1 MALFDFLKNKPAAPS
16 APATPAAATPASAAE
31 KPATGPRYQ
40 GKQYVSPEPDAA
52 ASAGLSLPEV
62 PGVSVPP
69 FEPTNV
75 LEQLLLL
82 AATDEQARPAFYQ
95 ALLQEEVLMILAQTE
110 GTVPG
115 EATLSEGEEIQLQ
128 VLADGKLPIFSSVA
142 RLTDGN
148 VDNGD
153 VRYVRVPG
161 HAFFTMTQGQDVV
174 LNPFSPAGKL
184 LPKDEIAALLAGQLT
199 GPTSPAGGDAEVLL
213 SQPAEMPDALVA
225 ALRAWAATQPQLS
238 TAYLAQM
245 ALATAP
251 ETPRLLLA
259 FESNS
264 PDPNFLQE
272 LGPVLS
278 GQPTNYQHVDLMLLD
293 LTSEE
298 GVNPYFRS
306 IEPFWRRG

>member
-1 MALFDFLKNKPAAPS
+1 MALFDFLKNKPATP
-16 APATPAAATPASAAE
+16 APAAPTPAPPAPEAA

-40 GKQYVSPEPDAA
+40 GKQYTSPEPATGQ
-52 ASAGLSLPEV
+52 SLGLGMPELPPM
-62 PGVSVPP
+62 PGPP

-82 AATDEQARPAFYQ
+82 ASTDEQARPAFYQ
-95 ALLQEEVLMILAQTE
+95 ALLQEEVLMILAQVE
-110 GTVPG
+110 NAAPG

-142 RLTDGN
+142 RLTDGAA
-148 VDNGD
+148 DNGD

-199 GPTSPAGGDAEVLL
+199 GPTSPAGGDAEVTLGP
-213 SQPAEMPDALVA
+213 PAETPEALLA
-225 ALRAWAATQPQLS
+225 ALRAWAATQPQLR

-251 ETPRLLLA
+251 EVPRLLLA

-264 PDPNFLQE
+264 PDPAFLQE
-272 LGPVLS
+272 LGPLLS
-278 GQPTNYQHVDLMLLD
+278 GHQSNYQYVDLMLLD
-293 LTSEE
+293 LASAE
-298 GVNPYFRS
+298 GVNPYFRTV
-306 IEPFWRRG
+306 EPFWQRG